1 MTSASTLTPVL
12 EHIRNHHNE
21 AVNDLVE
28 FLKYPSISAQNV
40 GLDDCAQWL
49 VDKMQLDGIHDARRL
64 PTDGGP
70 DVVIGSLR
78 QPNASKTL
86 LCYGHYD
93 VQPPEP
99 LDLWHSEP
107 FAADIRDGIIFARG
121 ATDNKSGVMSFIK
134 AAKAFLQTHSGP
146 PVNLVFLFEGEE
158 EIGSPHLEDFV
169 EHHRDLLACD
179 ASIGLDGGVNRTS
192 LKPEV
197 HLGIKAI
204 LYVELRLKGLAS
216 DLWSGRAQTV
226 KSPVWRL
233 VKALNSL
240 FDVDTGQVRIEGWYD
255 DWLEPD
261 ADDLEFLKQ
270 EVAWFDRDEYKRQ
283 LGATHLSHDDDLEL
297 LKRAHY
303 GASANICGL
312 SAGYTGEGSKTIV
325 PAEAMAKLDFRCPPN
340 LEPSIQ
346 LDKLK
351 AHLIKHRFE
360 DIEVIV
366 HNARKNPY
374 KVSSR
379 AAISRATFKA
389 AEETFG
395 TQPVVHGVS
404 IQGIIM
410 LHIPHPAVLS
420 GFGAPD
426 NNLHAPNENMPID
439 RYLQGIEYAAR
450 IMANYALEPESS
462 APDVL

>member
-1 MTSASTLTPVL
+1 VPSDSLSDVL
-12 EHIRNHHNE
+12 SYLHDHQQE
-21 AVNDLVE
+21 ATNDLVT
-28 FLKYPSISAQNV
+28 FLQKPSISAQNI
-40 GLDDCAQWL
+40 GLDPCAQWL
-49 VDKMQLDGIHDARRL
+49 VDQMHADGIDNAQRL

-70 DVVIGSLR
+70 DVVVGTLTH
-78 QPNASKTL
+78 PDADKTL

-99 LDLWHSEP
+99 LELWHSDP
-107 FAADIRDGIIFARG
+107 FAADIRDGVIYARG
-121 ATDNKSGVMSFIK
+121 ATDNKSGVMAFVK
-134 AAKAFLQTHSGP
+134 AAKAFLQTRGHA

-169 EHHRDLLACD
+169 EKHRDMLACD

-233 VKALNSL
+233 VKALNTL
-240 FDVDTGQVRIEGWYD
+240 FDVDTGEVLIDGWYD
-255 DWLEPD
+255 NWLEPD

-270 EVAWFDRDEYKRQ
+270 EAHWFDRDEYKRQ
-283 LGATHLSHDDDLEL
+283 LGATHLSHEDDLEL

-312 SAGYTGEGSKTIV
+312 QAGYTGAGSKTIV

-340 LEPSIQ
+340 LEPSEQ
-346 LDKLK
+346 LEKLT
-351 AHLIKHRFE
+351 AHLDAHGYG

-379 AAISRATFKA
+379 AAISQATFTA
-389 AEETFG
+389 AEQVFG

-426 NNLHAPNENMPID
+426 NNLHAPNENMPLE

-450 IMANYALEPESS
+450 IMANYALEPE
-462 APDVL
+462 PDSPSVL